1 MKLCVIGGAGAR
13 SAFLTKSLV
22 KSAREIR
29 VDHIVLLDNN
39 EEHLRTY
46 GQISKELA
54 RRMEPSLTFDITSD
68 ARGALTGADYIITT
82 IRAGGDAG
90 RLFDEK
96 TCLAHGVLGQETTGA
111 GGFAMAI
118 RSVPTLVYYCT
129 LAREVSNPGHLIF
142 NFTNPSGIITQ
153 ALRSCGFANVYGIC
167 DAPSGFIKQLEE
179 ILNVPYGA
187 LDIECYGLNHL
198 SWFRNAKLDGRDV
211 QEELLNNPRTYQHSE
226 MRLFTREMARLSGEC
241 MLNEYLYFYYR
252 REKSLS
258 MVQKAEHPRGEMIY
272 LINRELETQLAQM
285 ELPRDFEK
293 AFNLYMNA
301 YGKRENAY
309 FSVESGARREKVWNP
324 PTVEE
329 FLAEPDEGGYAAVA
343 LRFIRAIT
351 DGEDCRMVLS
361 VPNEGAID
369 GLEDDDV
376 VEITCDIHSDGAHPI
391 HIGVIDE
398 FQLQQI
404 KRLKYFERCTIQAIL
419 HDDRDSAVKGLAL
432 HPLVNDF
439 ELAETLSGIFFKEYA
454 SFIHMNEV
462 PGQ

>member
-226 MRLFTREMARLSGEC
+226 MRLFTREMARRSGEC
-241 MLNEYLYFYYR
+241 MLNE
-252 REKSLS
+252 
-258 MVQKAEHPRGEMIY
+258 
-272 LINRELETQLAQM
+272 
-285 ELPRDFEK
+285 
-293 AFNLYMNA
+293 
-301 YGKRENAY
+301 
-309 FSVESGARREKVWNP
+309 
-324 PTVEE
+324 
-329 FLAEPDEGGYAAVA
+329 
-343 LRFIRAIT
+343 
-351 DGEDCRMVLS
+351 
-361 VPNEGAID
+361 
-369 GLEDDDV
+369 
-376 VEITCDIHSDGAHPI
+376 
-391 HIGVIDE
+391 
-398 FQLQQI
+398 
-404 KRLKYFERCTIQAIL
+404 
-419 HDDRDSAVKGLAL
+419 
-432 HPLVNDF
+432 
-439 ELAETLSGIFFKEYA
+439 
-454 SFIHMNEV
+454 
-462 PGQ
+462 

>member
-167 DAPSGFIKQLEE
+167 DAPSGMLHQFADL
-179 ILNVPYGA
+179 YGVSA
-187 LDIECYGLNHL
+187 DRIVGECYGLNHL
-198 SWFRNAKLDGRDV
+198 SFFRSIKIDGKEIMPELISRDDAYR
-211 QEELLNNPRTYQHSE
+211 ETDMRFFGKDLLEH
-226 MRLFTREMARLSGEC
+226 MGC
-241 MLNEYLYFYYR
+241 VLNEYLYYFYYR
-252 REKSLS
+252 EQAVSNILHAP
-258 MVQKAEHPRGEMIY
+258 QTRGEVIED
-272 LINRELETQLAQM
+272 INRQMTAELSKMDIEN
-285 ELPRDFEK
+285 DFESCLK
-293 AFNLYMNA
+293 CFEKW
-301 YGKRENAY
+301 YG
-309 FSVESGARREKVWNP
+309 RREDAYMANETGIHRNKAWIFDV
-324 PTVEE
+324 
-329 FLAEPDEGGYAAVA
+329 FAPDAGGYAGVA
-343 LRFIRAIT
+343 LRFIDIVESGKAGSMIL
-351 DGEDCRMVLS
+351 CA
-361 VPNEGAID
+361 PNQGAIP
-369 GLEDDDV
+369 GLRDNDI
-376 VEITCDIHSDGAHPI
+376 VEITCDIAPDSCTPHKVTDGDERALELI
-391 HIGVIDE
+391 RRVKAYERLASKAIREKSRTAAIDC
-398 FQLQQI
+398 L
-404 KRLKYFERCTIQAIL
+404 T
-419 HDDRDSAVKGLAL
+419 L
-432 HPLVNDF
+432 HPLVNSYS
-439 ELAETLSGIFFKEYA
+439 LAVKLVDSYIALNAGYSDGWK
-454 SFIHMNEV
+454 
-462 PGQ
+462 

>member
-179 ILNVPYGA
+179 ILDVPYGA

-301 YGKRENAY
+301 YGKRENAI
-309 FSVESGARREKVWNP
+309 SRWRAAP
-324 PTVEE
+324 
-329 FLAEPDEGGYAAVA
+329 AE
-343 LRFIRAIT
+343 R
-351 DGEDCRMVLS
+351 
-361 VPNEGAID
+361 
-369 GLEDDDV
+369 
-376 VEITCDIHSDGAHPI
+376 
-391 HIGVIDE
+391 
-398 FQLQQI
+398 
-404 KRLKYFERCTIQAIL
+404 K
-419 HDDRDSAVKGLAL
+419 
-432 HPLVNDF
+432 
-439 ELAETLSGIFFKEYA
+439 SGIRLRSKNSWQSRTRADMLLWHYGSSERSLTARTAGWYCRFPMRGRLMDWRMTMWWRSPVTSIPMAHTPFISA
-454 SFIHMNEV
+454 LLTSSSFSRSS
-462 PGQ
+462 G

>member
-1 MKLCVIGGAGAR
+1 MLFR
-13 SAFLTKSLV
+13 S
-22 KSAREIR
+22 
-29 VDHIVLLDNN
+29 
-39 EEHLRTY
+39 
-46 GQISKELA
+46 
-54 RRMEPSLTFDITSD
+54 
-68 ARGALTGADYIITT
+68 
-82 IRAGGDAG
+82 
-90 RLFDEK
+90 
-96 TCLAHGVLGQETTGA
+96 
-111 GGFAMAI
+111 
-118 RSVPTLVYYCT
+118 
-129 LAREVSNPGHLIF
+129 
-142 NFTNPSGIITQ
+142 
-153 ALRSCGFANVYGIC
+153 
-167 DAPSGFIKQLEE
+167 E

-351 DGEDCRMVLS
+351 DGEGCRMVLS

-454 SFIHMNEV
+454 SFIHMNEA